1 MRTEAQEQEAVI
13 RWAAMSTGMYPELK
27 LLFHIPNG
35 GSRNRIEA
43 AHLKKLGVKAGVP
56 DLFLPVARGAY
67 HGLFIE
73 MKREKGG
80 RVSEDQDAWLLA
92 LSSQGYATFVA
103 NGFEEAR
110 QMLEE
115 YLAVDAVDVVRC
127 EDCIH
132 KNHCTWGEPG
142 WYCADGKRKDD
153 ETERC

>member
-13 RWAAMSTGMYPELK
+13 RWAEMSTGRYPELA

-35 GSRNRIEA
+35 GSRRDAREG
-43 AHLKKLGVKAGVP
+43 AHLKKLGVRAGVP
-56 DLFLPVARGAY
+56 DLFLPVPRGAY

-80 RVSEDQDAWLLA
+80 RTSKDQEMWLLA
-92 LSSQGYATFVA
+92 LGSKGYATYVA

-115 YLAVDAVDVVRC
+115 YLGLTKIRFQK
-127 EDCIH
+127 EE
-132 KNHCTWGEPG
+132 GE
-142 WYCADGKRKDD
+142 KK
-153 ETERC
+153 

>member
-13 RWAAMSTGMYPELK
+13 RWAAMSTGMYPELA

-35 GSRNRIEA
+35 GSRNKVEA

-80 RVSEDQDAWLLA
+80 RVSEDQQGWLLA
-92 LSSQGYATFVA
+92 LGNYGYATAVCH
-103 NGFEEAR
+103 GYEEAR
-110 QMLEE
+110 ETIE
-115 YLAVDAVDVVRC
+115 NYLK
-127 EDCIH
+127 ED
-132 KNHCTWGEPG
+132 
-142 WYCADGKRKDD
+142 
-153 ETERC
+153 